1 MRRPLLL
8 LASLVI
14 LGLAAFWYVTRPD
27 PLPPRAMA
35 GLTGDPQHGKLVF
48 WAGGCASCHAAKGAT
63 GADRL
68 KLGGGRALVTAFGTF
83 HVPNISPDPKDGI
96 GDWTLQNFGN
106 ALLRG
111 LRPDGAHLYPA
122 FPYSSYNKMTRQD
135 VADLWAFLRTLPPV
149 AQPDKPHDLR
159 FPFNIRRLVGG
170 YDFLFVSKAWVVTG
184 DLTPQQTRGRYL
196 AEAVVHCG
204 QCHTPRNAL
213 GGMERSRWLAGA
225 PNPDGEGRI
234 PNITPAHLKWS
245 STDIEAFLTTGLTP
259 DYDSAGGQMADVV
272 QNLAHL
278 PKSDIAAITA
288 YLKKV
293 PPVK

>member
-1 MRRPLLL
+1 MRRLLVL
-8 LASLVI
+8 LASLLL
-14 LGLAAFWYVTRPD
+14 LGLGAFWYVTRPD
-27 PLPPRAMA
+27 PLPAEAMA

-63 GADRL
+63 GADLL
-68 KLGGGRALVTAFGTF
+68 KLGGGQALVTAFGTF

-96 GDWTLQNFGN
+96 GDWTLQDFGN

-122 FPYSSYNKMTRQD
+122 FPYTSYNKMTRQD
-135 VADLWAFLRTLPPV
+135 VADLWAYLRTLPAV
-149 AQPDKPHDLR
+149 AKPDKPHDLR

-170 YDFLFVSKAWVVTG
+170 YDFLYASKAWVVTG
-184 DLTPQQTRGRYL
+184 DLTPQQARGRYL
-196 AEAVVHCG
+196 AEAVTHCG
-204 QCHTPRNAL
+204 QCHTPRNML
-213 GGMERSRWLAGA
+213 GAMETSRWLAGA
-225 PNPDGEGRI
+225 PNPDGQGRI

-245 STDIEAFLTTGLTP
+245 TTDIEAFLTTGLTP

-278 PKSDIAAITA
+278 PKSDIAAIAA

>member
-8 LASLVI
+8 LASFVL
-14 LGLAAFWYVTRPD
+14 LGLAGFWYVTRPD

-35 GLTGDPQHGKLVF
+35 GLTGDAQHGKLVF

-122 FPYSSYNKMTRQD
+122 FPYSSYNKMTHQD

-184 DLTPQQTRGRYL
+184 DLTPQQIRGRYL